1 MSKILRRPMFKMG
14 GNADSGIVSGFERK
28 KYDQGTQEEDYTST
42 YLESVEKERDA
53 LNQLMGTAF
62 PEEAPSYAQPGFGM
76 SEWLALAKLGAN
88 IASSPNR
95 GEGFKA
101 FAASTAPAF
110 GQFAED
116 IDVLNREKMN
126 RAAEYDATRKDALLK
141 IAGTQAQLGADAA
154 GGVLEARTQQDITE
168 MQIAGS
174 LTQEK
179 IKAITDLAVAQENLT
194 SPQLILKGT
203 TLLNQIIRGSD
214 PNDPTQNSRRQDA
227 IQSLKTLN
235 DTGSEEKAKLR
246 KSLMEGNIMEITSN
260 VSRIDAIPNEER
272 TGDLARFKDLNSI
285 EIKALLVN
293 EMVNLTYPEQDLYIP
308 EYEPGYVIPE
318 DTLAWYKRGGTSASL
333 ADFSTSIEG
342 FKTGGRVGYAN
353 GTDPYEERYKEKELD
368 PGPMEPGP
376 MPDPNAPPVMQASS
390 PISYEEL
397 RARLPREVSD
407 EVIRLLASSEQALL
421 DFAQIQTQDDIARFN
436 QKYNADLV
444 LPSQNQAV

>member
-1 MSKILRRPMFKMG
+1 MFKMG
-14 GNADSGIVSGFERK
+14 GNADSGIVSGFKRK
-28 KYDQGTQEEDYTST
+28 KYDEGTREEDYTSS

-88 IASSPNR
+88 IAGSPNR

-168 MQIAGS
+168 MQLEGA

-194 SPQLILKGT
+194 SPQ
-203 TLLNQIIRGSD
+203 
-214 PNDPTQNSRRQDA
+214 
-227 IQSLKTLN
+227 
-235 DTGSEEKAKLR
+235 
-246 KSLMEGNIMEITSN
+246 
-260 VSRIDAIPNEER
+260 
-272 TGDLARFKDLNSI
+272 
-285 EIKALLVN
+285 
-293 EMVNLTYPEQDLYIP
+293 
-308 EYEPGYVIPE
+308 
-318 DTLAWYKRGGTSASL
+318 
-333 ADFSTSIEG
+333 
-342 FKTGGRVGYAN
+342 
-353 GTDPYEERYKEKELD
+353 
-368 PGPMEPGP
+368 
-376 MPDPNAPPVMQASS
+376 
-390 PISYEEL
+390 
-397 RARLPREVSD
+397 
-407 EVIRLLASSEQALL
+407 
-421 DFAQIQTQDDIARFN
+421 
-436 QKYNADLV
+436 
-444 LPSQNQAV
+444 

>member
-1 MSKILRRPMFKMG
+1 
-14 GNADSGIVSGFERK
+14 
-28 KYDQGTQEEDYTST
+28 
-42 YLESVEKERDA
+42 
-53 LNQLMGTAF
+53 
-62 PEEAPSYAQPGFGM
+62 
-76 SEWLALAKLGAN
+76 
-88 IASSPNR
+88 
-95 GEGFKA
+95 
-101 FAASTAPAF
+101 
-110 GQFAED
+110 
-116 IDVLNREKMN
+116 
-126 RAAEYDATRKDALLK
+126 
-141 IAGTQAQLGADAA
+141 
-154 GGVLEARTQQDITE
+154 
-168 MQIAGS
+168 MQIAGA

-203 TLLNQIIRGSD
+203 TLLNQIIRGSNPD
-214 PNDPTQNSRRQDA
+214 DPTQNSRRQDA

-260 VSRIDAIPNEER
+260 VSIIDAIPNEER

-285 EIKALLVN
+285 QIKALLVN

-318 DTLAWYKRGGTSASL
+318 DTLAWYQRGGTSASL
-333 ADFSTSIEG
+333 ADFSKSIED

-444 LPSQNQAV
+444 LPSQTQVV